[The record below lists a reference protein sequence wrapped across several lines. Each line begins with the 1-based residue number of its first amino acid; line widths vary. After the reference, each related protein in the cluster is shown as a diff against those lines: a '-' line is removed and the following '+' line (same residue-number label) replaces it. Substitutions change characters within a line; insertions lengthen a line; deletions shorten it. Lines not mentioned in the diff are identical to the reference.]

1 MRPSPGGFAMSSGSQ
16 KRQTTARI
24 AVNCTPAQK
33 AAIAAKS
40 AATGLSPSALCLAV
54 MLDAPLPVRRRNPTV
69 NQQAMTRYFG
79 NTAKLSDA
87 LRDQLAELGKSGS
100 NLNQIAYMLNSG
112 TAPARIAALTE
123 AAIQEHR
130 TLIETCQA
138 AMEDL
143 KELRTM
149 GMDALGLEQL

>member
-1 MRPSPGGFAMSSGSQ
+1 MSGSGSQ
-16 KRQTTARI
+16 KRQVTARI

-33 AAIAAKS
+33 AAIMSKS

-54 MLDAPLPVRRRNPTV
+54 MLDAPLPARRRNPTV

-79 NTAKLSDA
+79 NTAKLSDG
-87 LRDQLAELGKSGS
+87 LRDNLAELGKSGS

-130 TLIETCQA
+130 AIVEACQA

>member
-1 MRPSPGGFAMSSGSQ
+1 MSSGSQ

-33 AAIAAKS
+33 AAIMSKS

-54 MLDAPLPVRRRNPTV
+54 MLDAPLPVRRRSPTV

-79 NTAKLSDA
+79 ATAKLADA
-87 LRDQLAELGKSGS
+87 LRDNLAELGKSGS

-112 TAPARIAALTE
+112 SGPARISAIVETG
-123 AAIQEHR
+123 IQEHR
-130 TLIETCQA
+130 AIIEACQA